1 MNELESFCPKC
12 GNDSMIKFETKDY
25 NCRISDHIFTY
36 RECIECSLIFLS
48 NIPENLEDYYQDDYF
63 EIPSKEK
70 LIKIASK
77 IEYQIEMIKTFTSK
91 GRLLDIGSA
100 FGAFAFAAKDSG
112 FIVDSIEMNELC
124 CKYLSEEVKVNVYQG
139 DKPQEIIRDL
149 GFYDVI
155 TLWHNIE
162 HLIEP
167 WSVLKEVA
175 AKISPGGIILVATP
189 SPNSFAFKLL
199 GSLWPHIDAPRHINL
214 IPEKLLTEY
223 IESYGFQRVMKTTCD
238 KGGLSWNRFSW
249 QRILMNSFSSR
260 ILKRIAFFIG
270 WIISLPFS
278 IIENRESHGSAYTA
292 IYQKTE

>member
-12 GNDSMIKFETKDY
+12 GNESIFKFDTKDY
-25 NCRISDHIFTY
+25 NCRISDHIFSY

-48 NIPENLEDYYQDDYF
+48 NIPENLEDYYQDDYY

-124 CKYLSEEVKVNVYQG
+124 CKYLSEQVGVNVYQG
-139 DKPQEIIRDL
+139 DKPQEIIRTL
-149 GFYDVI
+149 EFYDVI

-162 HLIEP
+162 HLLEP
-167 WSVLKEVA
+167 WSVLREVV
-175 AKISPGGIILVATP
+175 AKISPRGIILVATP

-223 IESYGFQRVMKTTCD
+223 LEGYGFQRVMKTTCD

-260 ILKRIAFFIG
+260 ILKRIAFIIG

-278 IIENRESHGSAYTA
+278 IIENRESHGSAYTV

>member
-1 MNELESFCPKC
+1 MNELESCCPKC
-12 GNDSMIKFETKDY
+12 GNDSIIKVETKDY
-25 NCRISDHIFTY
+25 NRQITNHIFSY
-36 RECIECSLIFLS
+36 RECKKCNLIFLS
-48 NIPENLEDYYQDDYF
+48 NIPENIGDYYQDEYY
-63 EIPSKEK
+63 EIPSKER
-70 LIKIASK
+70 LIKIAK
-77 IEYQIEMIKTFTSK
+77 KNRYQVEMIKTFTSN
-91 GRLLDIGSA
+91 GRLLDVGSA
-100 FGAFAFAAKDSG
+100 FGTFAFAAKNSG

-124 CKYLSEEVKVNVYQG
+124 CKYLSEQVGVNVYQG

-149 GFYDVI
+149 ELYDVI

-162 HLIEP
+162 HLLKP
-167 WSVLKEVA
+167 WSVLKEIA
-175 AKISPGGIILVATP
+175 AKIAPGGIILVATP
-189 SPNSFAFKLL
+189 NPNSFAFKLL

-223 IESYGFQRVMKTTCD
+223 IEGYGFQRVMKTTCD

-260 ILKRIAFFIG
+260 ILKRIAFIIG